1 MTKYGG
7 YATVNTMLTRRIIL
21 FSAFLLFT
29 AQPASAYWIW
39 TPKSGKWVNPKTAVK
54 STPREQVET
63 AVLLFEGKHY
73 DEAGKEF
80 RKLIKAY
87 PKSAEAADSQYY
99 LGKIDEATGRLYE
112 AFKAY
117 QLLIDKYPFSG
128 KIQEA
133 VERQYRIGEE
143 FVSGRRKGMS
153 AVFAPENPGVEIFS
167 KVVENSNYGPLA
179 DKAQYKLGLVLKSL
193 SRYYEAEEAFFKLI
207 KTYPDSE
214 WVPAAQF
221 QIAACRS
228 AVSQGPDYDQGA
240 TREAKERFQDFVN
253 THPDAV
259 LSPEAQK
266 NIDAL
271 KDKEACSAFN
281 SGRFYEKQRLYQS
294 ARIYYED
301 VVKNYSGTA
310 WAAKS
315 LERLQII
322 ERIERKKK

>member
-1 MTKYGG
+1 MTKDSGC
-7 YATVNTMLTRRIIL
+7 ATVNTMFTKVFLVIFSLILLTDQ
-21 FSAFLLFT
+21 SAF
-29 AQPASAYWIW
+29 AYWIW

-54 STPREQVET
+54 PTPREQAE
-63 AVLLFEGKHY
+63 AAIFLFEGKHY

-87 PKSAEAADSQYY
+87 PKSAEAAVSQYY
-99 LGKIDEATGRLYE
+99 LGRINEAAGKPYE

-117 QLLIDKYPFSG
+117 QLLIDKYPFSD

-133 VERQYRIGEE
+133 IERQYGIGEE
-143 FVSGRRKGMS
+143 FVSGKRKGVS

-179 DKAQYKLGLVLKSL
+179 DKAQYKLGLVLKGL

-221 QIAACRS
+221 QIAACRA

-240 TREAKERFQDFVN
+240 TKEAKERFMSFVN
-253 THPDAV
+253 AHPDAV

-281 SGRFYEKQRLYQS
+281 SGRFYEKQRIYQS

-301 VVKNYSGTA
+301 VVKNYPGTM

-315 LERLQII
+315 LERLQIL
-322 ERIERKKK
+322 ERKKK